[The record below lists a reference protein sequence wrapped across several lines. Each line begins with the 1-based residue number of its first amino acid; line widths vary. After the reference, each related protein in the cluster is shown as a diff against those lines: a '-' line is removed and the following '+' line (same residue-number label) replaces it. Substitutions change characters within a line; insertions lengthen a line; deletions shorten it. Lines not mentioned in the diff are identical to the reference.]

1 MMAKNS
7 LFFNQWIYMDEA
19 IEILFITTTK
29 KIILVKKK
37 I

>member
-19 IEILFITTTK
+19 IEILFIT
-29 KIILVKKK
+29 KKK
-37 I
+37 NNIS